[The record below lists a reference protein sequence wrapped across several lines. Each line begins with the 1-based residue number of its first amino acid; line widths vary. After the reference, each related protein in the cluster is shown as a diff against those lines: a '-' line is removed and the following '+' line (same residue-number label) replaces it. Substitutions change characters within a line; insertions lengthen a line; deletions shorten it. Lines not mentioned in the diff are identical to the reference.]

1 MDARFIAPGTTAR
14 ELLAAPGAPG
24 YQPVMIQVSFELGP
38 DITPP
43 RVAAPLRLEPT
54 GFGHR
59 LTGHWPHN
67 DLQAA
72 RRQVSGA
79 LADLAATSALTCLFT
94 GRTQP
99 LADWRLEWAAPPT
112 VASTFEARHAIVEG
126 RLFARLFGSYQLGES
141 DVVLVADGGSDVAEV
156 YELLSS
162 WARFR
167 LEPRREAPRWDRPF
181 PYGYGL
187 LSFAE
192 SEVGDAEFWNLMRE
206 SLQSHHLRR
215 AFDDR
220 MESPSPRVL
229 IESEDP
235 ADPDAPYAIGA
246 AHTLAARARQRQ
258 TLARLASFYEGAP
271 FADTLESG
279 SASPN
284 AQDAALACDRYTERP
299 GDAFAY
305 REAPKGPLDSG
316 WRFGCLDPDHT
327 HTPST
332 LRILPLGQA
341 VRSAPAFLDY
351 LALPAGWSVTLES
364 GERFTTP
371 PGEDRSYPD
380 EPTP

>member
-1 MDARFIAPGTTAR
+1 
-14 ELLAAPGAPG
+14 
-24 YQPVMIQVSFELGP
+24 MIQVSFELGP
-38 DITPP
+38 DITPS
-43 RVAAPLRLEPT
+43 RVAAPLSLVPT
-54 GFGHR
+54 EHGHR
-59 LTGHWPHN
+59 LTGLWPHD

-72 RRQVSGA
+72 RRQVMVA
-79 LADLAATSALTCLFT
+79 LAGLDPALPVTCLFT
-94 GRTQP
+94 GRAQP
-99 LADWRLEWAAPPT
+99 LSTWRAEWAAPPT

-141 DVVLVADGGSDVAEV
+141 DVVLVADGQSDVSEV

-167 LEPRREAPRWDRPF
+167 LAPSREPRREAPRWDRPF

-192 SEVGDAEFWNLMRE
+192 SDVGDADFWSLIRDA
-206 SLQSHHLRR
+206 LQSQHLRR

-220 MESPSPRVL
+220 MESPAPRVL

-235 ADPDAPYAIGA
+235 ADPDSPYAIGVA
-246 AHTLAARARQRQ
+246 TTLALRARQRA
-258 TLARLASFYEGAP
+258 TLSRLATFYEGAP
-271 FADTLESG
+271 FAATLTPNNT
-279 SASPN
+279 SPN
-284 AQDAALACDRYTERP
+284 AQDAALACDRYLERS

-305 REAPKGPLDSG
+305 REPAKGPLDSG

-327 HTPST
+327 HNPET

-341 VRSAPAFLDY
+341 LRSAPDFLDY
-351 LALPAGWSVTLES
+351 LALPAGWSVTLEG

-380 EPTP
+380 EGPDAGSTPSPGTAP

>member
-1 MDARFIAPGTTAR
+1 
-14 ELLAAPGAPG
+14 
-24 YQPVMIQVSFELGP
+24 MIQVSFELGP

-43 RVAAPLRLEPT
+43 KVAAPLRLEAT
-54 GFGHR
+54 EHGHR
-59 LTGHWPHN
+59 LTGLWPHD

-72 RRQVSGA
+72 RRQVMAA
-79 LADLAATSALTCLFT
+79 LVDLDPSAPVLCLFT

-99 LADWRLEWAAPPT
+99 LSAWRAEWAAPPT

-126 RLFARLFGSYQLGES
+126 RLLARLFGSYQLGES
-141 DVVLVADGGSDVAEV
+141 DVVLVADAQSEVAEV

-167 LEPRREAPRWDRPF
+167 LGAPRDAPRWDRPF

-192 SEVGDAEFWNLMRE
+192 SDVGDADFWSLIRDA
-206 SLQSHHLRR
+206 LQSQHLRR

-220 MESPSPRVL
+220 MESPAPRVF
-229 IESEDP
+229 IECEDP
-235 ADPDAPYAIGA
+235 SDPDAPYTIGVA
-246 AHTLAARARQRQ
+246 STLALRGRQRA
-258 TLARLASFYEGAP
+258 TLSRLATFYEGAP
-271 FADTLESG
+271 FAANLTP
-279 SASPN
+279 AATSPN
-284 AQDAALACDRYTERP
+284 AQDAALACDRFTQGR

-305 REAPKGPLDSG
+305 REPAKGPLDSG

-327 HTPST
+327 HTPET

-341 VRSAPAFLDY
+341 LRSAPDFLDY
-351 LALPAGWSVTLES
+351 LALPAGWSVTLEG

-380 EPTP
+380 EGPDDLPDDLPDDDPNPAPGDAP

>member
-1 MDARFIAPGTTAR
+1 
-14 ELLAAPGAPG
+14 
-24 YQPVMIQVSFELGP
+24 MIQVSFELGP

-43 RVAAPLRLEPT
+43 KVAAPLRLEPSEH
-54 GFGHR
+54 GHR
-59 LTGHWPHN
+59 LTGLWPHD

-72 RRQVSGA
+72 RRQLMAA
-79 LADLAATSALTCLFT
+79 LAELAAPHPLTCLFT
-94 GRTQP
+94 GRSQP
-99 LADWRLEWAAPPT
+99 LSAWRTEWAAKPT

-126 RLFARLFGSYQLGES
+126 RLFARLFGSYQFGES
-141 DVVLVADGGSDVAEV
+141 DVVLVADAQSDVAEV

-167 LEPRREAPRWDRPF
+167 LAPTIATPRETPRWDRPF

-192 SEVGDAEFWNLMRE
+192 SEVGDAEFWSLVRD

-220 MESPSPRVL
+220 MESPSPRVF
-229 IESEDP
+229 IECEDP
-235 ADPDAPYAIGA
+235 SDPDSPYAIGVA
-246 AHTLAARARQRQ
+246 RTLALRARQRS
-258 TLARLASFYEGAP
+258 TLARLAAFYDGAP
-271 FADTLESG
+271 FAAALTPAA
-279 SASPN
+279 ASPN
-284 AQDAALACDRYTERP
+284 AQDASLACDRYIERP

-305 REAPKGPLDSG
+305 REPPKGPLDSG
-316 WRFGCLDPDHT
+316 WRFGCLDPDHA
-327 HTPST
+327 HAPDT

-341 VRSAPAFLDY
+341 IRSAPAFIDY
-351 LALPAGWSVTLES
+351 LALPAGWSVTLEG

-380 EPTP
+380 EATP